1 MPLALLLVCNSL
13 QYFVKDL
20 QVYETAYV
28 DLKKKK
34 NSRKGKQHI

>member
-20 QVYETAYV
+20 QVYETTYV
-28 DLKKKK
+28 VL
-34 NSRKGKQHI
+34 

>member
-28 DLKKKK
+28 VL
-34 NSRKGKQHI
+34 